1 MSYTV
6 AEAID
11 LEISR
16 FVVWVVLSVVW
27 LWMRGQVSVGT
38 DELDAEDSASKQ
50 RLIGVLQL

>member
-1 MSYTV
+1 MLALGRALMSYTV

-16 FVVWVVLSVVW
+16 FVVWV
-27 LWMRGQVSVGT
+27 RGQVSVGT
-38 DELDAEDSASKQ
+38 DELDAEHSASKQ

>member
-38 DELDAEDSASKQ
+38 DELDAEHSASKQ